1 MTHRL
6 SRLFCLIA
14 VIFFIAIKSSRVQC
28 QDYERKLIGYEVTF
42 PCMGTLVS
50 LLSFS
55 DDPILVENAFQEAR
69 KEMDRLVKIFSDY
82 DEESETRQAT
92 IDAKIGNWQ
101 AVSPELW
108 EVMCACDDWNRL
120 SDGAFDASVGRL
132 TILWRKAR
140 KTKLIPTEIEI
151 EDACNYCGWKH
162 IELDKDANKVR
173 INRAGLRLDFGAIA
187 KGYIIEKTFELL
199 ASRGLSRSL
208 VRAGG
213 DIRCGQ
219 APPGKDGWKIEI
231 ASMEDSDKHPPQFV
245 LTNAAISS
253 SGDLHQYMFINGKR
267 RSHVID
273 PRTGVGVEGPMMV
286 TVIASNA
293 MDADGADTAICV
305 MGHDAGMAL
314 VKSRPDLHLR
324 IISRLGV
331 DPKQNTRISIS
342 PGFPLLL
349 P

>member
-1 MTHRL
+1 MTHGLCRFFWL
-6 SRLFCLIA
+6 SA
-14 VIFFIAIKSSRVQC
+14 VIFFVAIKSSRLQC
-28 QDYERKLIGYEVTF
+28 QDNERKLIGYDVTF

-50 LLSFS
+50 LLAFS

-69 KEMDRLVKIFSDY
+69 TEMDRLVKIFSDY
-82 DEESETRQAT
+82 DEESETSQAT

-108 EVMCACDDWNRL
+108 EVMRACDDWNRQ
-120 SDGAFDASVGRL
+120 SDGAFDASIGRL
-132 TILWRKAR
+132 TVLWRKAR
-140 KTKLIPTEIEI
+140 KSKRIPTDIEI
-151 EDACNYCGWKH
+151 EEARNYCGWNQ
-162 IELDKDANKVR
+162 IEFDNDTHKIR

-213 DIRCGQ
+213 DIRRGQ
-219 APPGKDGWKIEI
+219 APPGKNGWKIEI
-231 ASMEDSDKHPPQFV
+231 ASLEDDDNHPLQFV

-267 RSHVID
+267 RSHVLD
-273 PRTGVGVEGPMMV
+273 PRTGFGVEGPMMV
-286 TVIASNA
+286 TVIASNS
-293 MDADGADTAICV
+293 MQADGADTAICV

-314 VKSRPDLHLR
+314 VRSRPDLHLR
-324 IISRLGV
+324 IISRLGD
-331 DPKQNTRISIS
+331 DPKQNTRINIS
-342 PGFPLLL
+342 PGFPILL